1 MMTNKKSCGIKL
13 LNLFITAFAV
23 FMTGVQLL
31 TYAAGM
37 LPAMQQR
44 TLFLGFVLGLIL
56 MIQVRSRLVCNQLD
70 LWCLFLFI
78 GTMLSCGYIFLQ
90 WNPMALRLMNP
101 TPADLAA
108 GICLLAS
115 VITCT
120 TLRLG
125 LALPV
130 IAAACLLYALLGY
143 GAAGEFSTGY
153 FPVWRVTAHLTMETS
168 GIFGVVLGTA
178 AKYIFI
184 FIIFGSFLESSGAS
198 TFFLELTNRVIG
210 NKKGSGAKAEIMS
223 SGMFGMISGSA
234 AANVMATAPMTIP
247 IMKHNGFDTLF
258 SGAVSSIAGTGGQ
271 LMPPIM
277 GTAAFIIAE
286 TLSVSYH
293 DIAKSALLPGIL
305 FYLILWVTINLRC
318 NHKGITGNTQSED
331 WRPMVRKSVFYV
343 TPILFLVITVSFLK
357 WSPIKAGL
365 QATALIVILSW
376 FNRENKMDL
385 KKILKAMEQG
395 AYNSLTVGTACA
407 AAGIII
413 GVLSLTGIGIRLSGL
428 LITYSGGHVFLLL
441 LLTMAAGIILGMGMT
456 TTSVYIV
463 LSVLVAPALVSFGIK
478 PIAAHLF
485 VFYFGILS
493 SITPPVATAAYAAA
507 SIAGES
513 PLNLACYAVR
523 VALPVYILPFLFVLH
538 PSLLFLEGTC
548 LNTIWMFFAAAI
560 WLCSIAAAVEGC
572 LKRRVSG
579 VTRMILAILP
589 VCMLQS
595 NQLLI
600 AISVF
605 ACASLL
611 LWNYTHKSRD

>member
-1 MMTNKKSCGIKL
+1 MMIIKKFYAIRL
-13 LNLFITAFAV
+13 LNMFITAFAV
-23 FMTGVQLL
+23 LMTGVQLL

-44 TLFLGFVLGLIL
+44 TLFLGFVLSLIL
-56 MIQVRSRLVCNQLD
+56 LIQIRSQLVCNQLD
-70 LWCLFLFI
+70 LWCFFLFVVTLI
-78 GTMLSCGYIFLQ
+78 SCGYIFLQ
-90 WNPMALRLMNP
+90 WHSISLRLMNP

-130 IAAACLLYALLGY
+130 IAASCLLYALLGH
-143 GAAGEFSTGY
+143 GAVGEFSTGY

-168 GIFGVVLGTA
+168 GIFGMVLGTA

-184 FIIFGSFLESSGAS
+184 FIIFGAFLECSGAS
-198 TFFLELTNRVIG
+198 IFFLELTNRMLG
-210 NKKGSGAKAEIMS
+210 NKKGSGAKVEIMS

-247 IMKHNGFDTLF
+247 IMRQHGFDTLF

-286 TLSVSYH
+286 TLAVSYH

-318 NHKGITGNTQSED
+318 NHKGITGNTRSED
-331 WRPMVRKSVFYV
+331 WRPMVRKGVFYI
-343 TPILFLVITVSFLK
+343 TPILFLIITISFLK

-376 FNRENKMDL
+376 FNRENTMDIRN
-385 KKILKAMEQG
+385 ILKAMEQG

-413 GVLSLTGIGIRLSGL
+413 GVLSLTGIGIRFSGL
-428 LITYSGGHVFLLL
+428 LITCSGGYLLL
-441 LLTMAAGIILGMGMT
+441 LLLFTMAAGIILGMGMT

-493 SITPPVATAAYAAA
+493 CITPPVATAAYAAA

-513 PLNLACYAVR
+513 PLKLACYTVR
-523 VALPVYILPFLFVLH
+523 VALPIYFIPFLFVLH
-538 PSLLFLEGTC
+538 PSLLFLEGTF
-548 LNTIWMFFAAAI
+548 LDTIWMFFAAVI
-560 WLCSIAAAVEGC
+560 CLCSIAAAVEGC
-572 LKRRVSG
+572 LKRKLNGMTRV
-579 VTRMILAILP
+579 ILAILP
-589 VCMLQS
+589 ICMLQS
-595 NQLLI
+595 NQLMI
-600 AISVF
+600 IVSVLV
-605 ACASLL
+605 CASLL
-611 LWNYTHKSRD
+611 LYHYNMN